1 MINLANSQ
9 FVKSCASK
17 KDFLTDKKQVV
28 FLGRSNV
35 GKSSLI
41 NALTNNKKLVYVS
54 STPGRTKL
62 ISYFS
67 IGELA
72 YLVDAPGYGYFKDGS
87 LDFEDMIL
95 DYFSLGPKYIKRV
108 YLLLDSRR
116 ELTDDDKKAI
126 ELISSYGLKIRFVF
140 TKLDKLNMSEKAK
153 LMKRIEDNFPDI
165 SIYLTSSSKKIG
177 LDKIISDINAAI
189 KERD

>member
-1 MINLANSQ
+1 MLNLQNTV
-9 FVKSCASK
+9 FIKSCASK
-17 KDFLTDKKQVV
+17 KDFLADKKQVV

-67 IGELA
+67 ISDKY

-87 LDFEDMIL
+87 LDFEQMML
-95 DYFSLGPKYIKRV
+95 EYFSLSNKVIKRV
-108 YLLLDSRR
+108 YILLDSRR
-116 ELTDDDKKAI
+116 EVSSLDIDAVK
-126 ELISSYGLKIRFVF
+126 LIDSYGLKVNFVF
-140 TKLDKLNMSEKAK
+140 TKADKLNQSEKDK
-153 LMKRIEDNFPDI
+153 LTKLINENFPYDKI
-165 SIYLTSSSKKIG
+165 FITSSKSKKG
-177 LDKIISDINAAI
+177 LDELKVDINSALSE
-189 KERD
+189 K